1 MQVITSPRYMSN
13 EFSLRRLPDLN
24 SATNK
29 ATSLAPDFQQ
39 KKHIINMYKLQS
51 VYRHCVFII
60 RQQILAKYNRSV
72 GSWTLEHPVCIFKGR
87 PMHRFA
93 IRSSGNGRSLRLC
106 EVPREGRAKDTKQ
119 SGKAAAAK
127 APASHSENSFWTR
140 NLGKTLV
147 LNWSKL
153 VIANMIE
160 HEMGIYACIHNI
172 YISIYLCIFA
182 IRSKST
188 TKGLLF
194 STGNTC
200 TVKQVQD
207 GSNEYTCFIST
218 KC

>member
-1 MQVITSPRYMSN
+1 
-13 EFSLRRLPDLN
+13 
-24 SATNK
+24 
-29 ATSLAPDFQQ
+29 
-39 KKHIINMYKLQS
+39 MYKLQS

-172 YISIYLCIFA
+172 YIYLSMYICNTVKVNHKRLIVFQQVTRA
-182 IRSKST
+182 QSNKFKMDRMNIHASFQRNARVQNNNCPVDWDFRSKM
-188 TKGLLF
+188 KLP
-194 STGNTC
+194 TG
-200 TVKQVQD
+200 
-207 GSNEYTCFIST
+207 
-218 KC
+218 